1 MWSNATKQAE
11 YFYVFLFFFSYLSCG
26 EIKPTVLPNQWFQN
40 VNNIYKYLKKENLN
54 YVSCNQTTALMQVC
68 CWLYASQAAILETT
82 PINIVI
88 DESVKLG
95 LWSGYSLKAV
105 ETDSRVFV

>member
-1 MWSNATKQAE
+1 MWSNETGGVLLC
-11 YFYVFLFFFSYLSCG
+11 FSVFFSYLSCG
-26 EIKPTVLPNQWFQN
+26 QIKPTVLPNQWFQN

-105 ETDSRVFV
+105 QTDSRVFV